1 MMSMQPWSGMRLWL
15 ACLLALV
22 LVLVSSL
29 SVILSTYKS
38 RQLFSDVQLQHRES
52 MQLEEQWGRLLL
64 EQSTWSSQTR
74 IENLAKNKLNML
86 VPDPARM
93 IVIKK

>member
-64 EQSTWSSQTR
+64 EQSTWSSHTP
-74 IENLAKNKLNML
+74 IESLAKNKLNMV

-93 IVIKK
+93 IVIKR

>member
-1 MMSMQPWSGMRLWL
+1 MMSMQAWSGMRLWL
-15 ACLLALV
+15 ACMLALV

-74 IENLAKNKLNML
+74 IESLAKNKLNMV

-93 IVIKK
+93 IVIKR

>member
-74 IENLAKNKLNML
+74 IENLGKNKLNMV

-93 IVIKK
+93 MVIKK

>member
-15 ACLLALV
+15 TCLLALV

-74 IENLAKNKLNML
+74 IESLAKNKLNMV

-93 IVIKK
+93 IVIKR

>member
-74 IENLAKNKLNML
+74 IESLAKNKLNMV

-93 IVIKK
+93 IVIKR

>member
-74 IENLAKNKLNML
+74 IENLAKNKLNMV